1 MRNKKENDLLAEAY
15 GSIYNE
21 GLFDGLK
28 NVAKNF
34 RGKMAPEAKPK
45 QPAAEPAQPA
55 AAQEPEQ
62 AERKDEEP
70 YRAKLD
76 ELEGEGQLEIMGS
89 QPDQVNSEI
98 VEVAFGGELFDLKF
112 ITKTAETDVPGMV
125 KGNLRSIEFGRLD
138 DEDVTPEHEAVKKQ
152 LGDLIGSHGFPEY
165 TMNG

>member
-1 MRNKKENDLLAEAY
+1 MRNKKENELLAEAY

-21 GLFDGLK
+21 GLLDGLK
-28 NVAKNF
+28 NMARNF

-45 QPAAEPAQPA
+45 QPAAAPAQQA

-62 AERKDEEP
+62 ADRQGEP

-76 ELEGEGQLEIMGS
+76 ELDKAGQLEILS
-89 QPDQVNSEI
+89 VQPDQVNSEI
-98 VEVAFGGELFDLKF
+98 AEVAFGGLIFDLTF
-112 ITKTAETDVPGMV
+112 ITKTAEQDVPGIV
-125 KGNLRSIEFGRLD
+125 KGNLKSIEFI
-138 DEDVTPEHEAVKKQ
+138 DEDNVTPEDEAVKKQ

>member
-1 MRNKKENDLLAEAY
+1 MRNKEDNDLLAEAY

-28 NVAKNF
+28 NMARNF

-45 QPAAEPAQPA
+45 QPAAAPAQQA

-62 AERKDEEP
+62 ADGQDEP

-76 ELEGEGQLEIMGS
+76 ELDKAGQLEILS
-89 QPDQVNSEI
+89 VQPAQVNTEI
-98 VEVAFGGELFDLKF
+98 VEVAFGGELFDLEF
-112 ITKTAETDVPGMV
+112 ITKTADTDIPGIV
-125 KGNLRSIEFGRLD
+125 KGNLRTIEFAGID
-138 DEDVTPEHEAVKKQ
+138 DEDVTPEHQAVKKK
-152 LGDLIGSHGFPEY
+152 LGDLIGSHGRPEF